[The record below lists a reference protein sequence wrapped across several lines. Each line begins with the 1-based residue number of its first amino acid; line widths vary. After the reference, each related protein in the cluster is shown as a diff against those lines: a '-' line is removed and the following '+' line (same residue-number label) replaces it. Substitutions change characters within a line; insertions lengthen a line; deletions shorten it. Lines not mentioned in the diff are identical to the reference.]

1 MKGEQSAKAI
11 NSAGKADGEATPTTE
26 ASWPKGHMV
35 VRFRPEV
42 SPVSA
47 PVGYAA
53 LSTYIMLH
61 AIASHPKQADFC
73 SPTEHQELESLLHTY
88 VCCEGDGNRESA
100 ETLQPMHAHTHAV
113 TQSCLKLCHP
123 MDCSLPGFS
132 VHRIIQAIILEC
144 IAICYSKGSS
154 RSRD

>member
-88 VCCEGDGNRESA
+88 VCCEGDGNTESA
-100 ETLQPMHAHTHAV
+100 KTLQPSETV
-113 TQSCLKLCHP
+113 SCRTP
-123 MDCSLPGFS
+123 FW
-132 VHRIIQAIILEC
+132 
-144 IAICYSKGSS
+144 SS
-154 RSRD
+154 GL